1 MVHSFNP
8 STWEAEALG
17 SLSLR
22 QAWTTERVPG
32 QSRLQTETLSQR
44 KNKTTKNQK
53 NAYVLVLSYIV
64 LALMILRND
73 TIFAWYHDVR
83 GSVQKL

>member
-53 NAYVLVLSYIV
+53 NAYVLVLSYTV

>member
-1 MVHSFNP
+1 MGVMVHSFNP

-22 QAWTTERVPG
+22 PTWSTESVPG
-32 QSRLQTETLSQR
+32 QPWLHPETLSQKKKKK
-44 KNKTTKNQK
+44 KNKK
-53 NAYVLVLSYIV
+53 NAYVLVLSYTV

-73 TIFAWYHDVR
+73 TMFAWHHDVR
-83 GSVQKL
+83 GSV